1 MERICYCISDIYSD
15 FESCSEKIIGATFNI
30 HTAKYLQ
37 KVSREEHKKLKE
49 KKLSLTTEQV
59 NDIFDAIEEKIE
71 NNDNKENLWLR
82 VLYDDLSSNRT
93 PNIDD
98 EIRNEFLKMFH
109 YHIDDVIDR
118 ILYDSIM
125 FMEEEYQDTIIKEI
139 EFFE

>member
-1 MERICYCISDIYSD
+1 MYCD
-15 FESCSEKIIGATFNI
+15 FESYSEKRIGVTFNFDI
-30 HTAKYLQ
+30 AKILQ

-49 KKLSLTTEQV
+49 KKLELTIEQV
-59 NDIFDAIEEKIE
+59 NDILDAIEEKIE

-98 EIRNEFLKMFH
+98 EIRDEFFKMFH
-109 YHIDDVIDR
+109 YHIDDVVDR

-125 FMEEEYQDTIIKEI
+125 LMEGDYQDTKIEEV